1 MNAKY
6 LKTKPG
12 KIYRAPLLFLLLAS
26 TFLCSLP
33 NQLHGWNSAWYAM
46 DYSLGVDSRLF
57 VGSFLRL
64 FYPDFLP
71 ASSAYAFN
79 VLSTLVLLALLSHV
93 LASVLRLVE
102 NTPCETG
109 LLALTTLWLLSPGS
123 PAYLWNTEN
132 MGRFDLYL
140 FLVTLIA
147 AAVFLHVRA
156 VSVRFAVFTICGM
169 VCLAIHQGYLF
180 TFFPLLAAM
189 YLLTAENRKQLIAAF
204 SCMAVLGVVF
214 LYFQFFSHIR
224 PGSYEELASV
234 LAARTDLPLNESALR
249 FEYFSGF
256 ADSARELV
264 TNQLGER
271 IRYGIVTL
279 LLLSPLALLYGWF
292 WQKILRKP
300 AALEDMD
307 APGGKTCLFGGK
319 TLFTRHLPI
328 LSSLLLFLPAFV
340 LTIDWGRWFG
350 AFLTVQF
357 LQVIFLAAKK
367 DAAACSVLA
376 SLSTAV
382 RRHPFPFLCAG
393 IWLGSLQKFQA
404 TLLPDAPAFFAS
416 AYRLF
421 HMLFR

>member
-1 MNAKY
+1 MNVNQV
-6 LKTKPG
+6 KTKLRQS
-12 KIYRAPLLFLLLAS
+12 YRAPLLFLLLTA

-33 NQLHGWNSAWYAM
+33 GQLHGWNSAWYAM

-71 ASSAYAFN
+71 ASSAYAFC

-93 LASVLRLVE
+93 LASVLRLLE

-109 LLALTTLWLLSPGS
+109 MLALIAFWLLSPGS
-123 PAYLWNTEN
+123 PAYLWSAEN

-147 AAVFLHVRA
+147 GIVFLHVRA
-156 VSVRFAVFTICGM
+156 VPVRFAVFTLCGM

-189 YLLTAENRKQLIAAF
+189 YLLTAENWKQRIWAF
-204 SCMAVLGVVF
+204 SCMGILGAVF
-214 LYFQFFSHIR
+214 LYFQFFSRIR
-224 PGSYEELASV
+224 PGSCEELVSI

-256 ADSARELV
+256 ADSVRELV

-292 WQKILRKP
+292 WQKLLRAS
-300 AALEDMD
+300 AAPIHTD
-307 APGGKTCLFGGK
+307 AQNGQACPFRGK
-319 TLFTRHLPI
+319 TLCTRHLPI
-328 LSSLLLFLPAFV
+328 LLSLLLFLPAFA

-350 AFLTVQF
+350 AFLTVQV
-357 LQVIFLAAKK
+357 LQVVFLAAKK
-367 DAAACSVLA
+367 DAAAWSALE

-382 RRHPFPFLCAG
+382 RRHPCLFLCMG

-404 TLLPDAPAFFAS
+404 TLLPDAPVFFTS
-416 AYRLF
+416 VYRLF
-421 HMLFR
+421 HILF

>member
-33 NQLHGWNSAWYAM
+33 DQLHGWNSAWYAM

-279 LLLSPLALLYGWF
+279 LLLSPWHSFTDGFGKKSCVSRLLW
-292 WQKILRKP
+292 KIWMRQAEKHAFLGEKHYLSAIFPSCP
-300 AALEDMD
+300 A
-307 APGGKTCLFGGK
+307 CFC
-319 TLFTRHLPI
+319 FSRHLCSPLTGDAGSA
-328 LSSLLLFLPAFV
+328 LSLRSSSCRLYF
-340 LTIDWGRWFG
+340 WR
-350 AFLTVQF
+350 Q
-357 LQVIFLAAKK
+357 KK
-367 DAAACSVLA
+367 MPRH
-376 SLSTAV
+376 V
-382 RRHPFPFLCAG
+382 RYWHP
-393 IWLGSLQKFQA
+393 
-404 TLLPDAPAFFAS
+404 
-416 AYRLF
+416 
-421 HMLFR
+421 